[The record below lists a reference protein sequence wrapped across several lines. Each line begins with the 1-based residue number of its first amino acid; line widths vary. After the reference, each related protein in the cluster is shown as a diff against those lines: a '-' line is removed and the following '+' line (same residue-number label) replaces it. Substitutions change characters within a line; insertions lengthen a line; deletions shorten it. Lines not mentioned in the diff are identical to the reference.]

1 MGLPLTSMRK
11 CKSHIPDLRV
21 QISEA
26 LRLGRVTKALD
37 LYERIE
43 KQKPDEP
50 RWSHRKGDLL
60 HRMGRDTEAA
70 SAYQRAAELYAARG
84 FSARAA
90 ATARLM
96 MRMKPSQ
103 TA

>member
-1 MGLPLTSMRK
+1 MRK
-11 CKSHIPDLRV
+11 CKSDIPDLRV

-26 LRLGRVTKALD
+26 LRLERLTEALD

-43 KQKPDEP
+43 QQKPDEP

-60 HRMGRDTEAA
+60 RRMGRDADAA
-70 SAYQRAAELYAARG
+70 LAYRRAADLYAARG
-84 FSARAA
+84 FYARAA
-90 ATARLM
+90 ATARLTTLM
-96 MRMKPSQ
+96 QPSQ